1 MRYVM
6 AVYDGSPC
14 SYRCVLVAAQL
25 ATTHQA
31 RLHILSVVPLP
42 KYALDIATDATMS
55 ASVDAYQHLLGK
67 LESDLAQRGL
77 QFQLALKYGNLVDE
91 TVRYAVDYGVG
102 LIVVGCSFRSL
113 FSRWKART
121 FMQRLVWLAPC
132 PVTMVNE
139 AGAPDR

>member
-1 MRYVM
+1 M

-14 SYRCVLVAAQL
+14 SHRCVLVAAQL

-55 ASVDAYQHLLGK
+55 ASVDAYELLLTR
-67 LESDLAQRGL
+67 LESDLVQRGL
-77 QFQLALKYGNLVDE
+77 KFQLALKFGNLVDE
-91 TVRYAVDYGVG
+91 AVRYAVDYDVG
-102 LIVVGCSFRSL
+102 MIVVGCSFRSL
-113 FSRWKART
+113 LSRWKARA

-132 PVTMVNE
+132 PVTMVSE
-139 AGAPDR
+139 AGTPDR